1 MSGRLVDELRAQI
14 SALDREVLDAL
25 NRRLELVA
33 RLKHHKEETGL
44 AFLDPERERQ
54 MLAELRA
61 VNVGPLSDEGVEV
74 LLRALLDL
82 TKAEVEGR
90 TA

>member
-1 MSGRLVDELRAQI
+1 LNGRLVDELRAQI

-44 AFLDPERERQ
+44 AFLDPERERR

-82 TKAEVEGR
+82 TKAELEGR